1 MGRQVRDRLAKS
13 HGEYRMSWAQHLE
26 KHDPT
31 TLAAYLEAHNG
42 YVGQIHGINGMIDQ
56 YYVESLPHLLQELD
70 DVYHDVS
77 AVVLES
83 LTEGSNKITE
93 KTLNMTNRWKKTSE
107 NVQAI
112 SAPKDISCFLS
123 CITIPDFVP
132 ITKHNFLPP
141 PMKDQGNET
150 GLPLTTCEVVLDR
163 SVSESARTRYEQL
176 RGQAKELE
184 ANCKLISEAVE
195 SLSRIQSKNLDQQ
208 QFNKANEIQEEISRK
223 RFDLRCAQI
232 QLAGIRAQKELF
244 SASTNLGGTVEGVP
258 DGGPRDRKLS
268 TSSTGNMKSKWVNAF
283 KNIKGKQEA
292 GKSGGGAAQPVGPP
306 PILENSHVFQEYT
319 YKKITPCDVCS
330 QILRGHTRQGLKCKL
345 CRMNV
350 HPDCQEKV
358 VKCQPKSKL
367 LRRQKSASEFDG
379 RVAEPGGEDDRRPE
393 KREAEDWGGASGRPP
408 HTSVSLH
415 LASDERPA
423 PASRQLMRRRTQ
435 DTL

>member
-1 MGRQVRDRLAKS
+1 VEDLFCVRLWNWNISKS
-13 HGEYRMSWAQHLE
+13 P
-26 KHDPT
+26 PT
-31 TLAAYLEAHNG
+31 
-42 YVGQIHGINGMIDQ
+42 IDMM
-56 YYVESLPHLLQELD
+56 VLLQ
-70 DVYHDVS
+70 
-77 AVVLES
+77 
-83 LTEGSNKITE
+83 
-93 KTLNMTNRWKKTSE
+93 
-107 NVQAI
+107 
-112 SAPKDISCFLS
+112 
-123 CITIPDFVP
+123 
-132 ITKHNFLPP
+132 
-141 PMKDQGNET
+141 ET

-163 SVSESARTRYEQL
+163 SVSESARARYEQL

-195 SLSRIQSKNLDQQ
+195 SLIRIQSKNLDQQ
-208 QFNKANEIQEEISRK
+208 LFNKANEIQEEISRK

-244 SASTNLGGTVEGVP
+244 SASTNVGGTVEGVP

-292 GKSGGGAAQPVGPP
+292 GKSGVGAAAPVGPP

-379 RVAEPGGEDDRRPE
+379 RVAEPGGEDDSGFSPRASPGAAA
-393 KREAEDWGGASGRPP
+393 KREQWAGGGGGGNNGVSGGSQDSQFLAVPGQEAAMVASPERRKMGGSYSRYNGGRSPVAGGMVLVTDGELCDSSGRVIKTTVTP
-408 HTSVSLH
+408 SG
-415 LASDERPA
+415 A
-423 PASRQLMRRRTQ
+423 PGATA
-435 DTL
+435 